1 MKKLAAI
8 GAVIVAI
15 AAGLV
20 SAQVALAKPTGMSP
34 AEYRALLL
42 RSDGLNHRFGVTD
55 VRSLTLERSPSER
68 FSAGNPIRQNLES
81 PAPAGMT
88 RDEYRALLL
97 RSQGLNQKYGVTNLG
112 PITLERGTQERF
124 GIGNPLRDGPVANP
138 TLSDSSSNIAW
149 DNIGIGMG
157 AALGLLALVATAV
170 IGVRHH
176 NQGHLGTS

>member
-1 MKKLAAI
+1 MKKLATI
-8 GAVIVAI
+8 GIAIVAI
-15 AAGLV
+15 AAALV
-20 SAQVALAKPTGMSP
+20 SAQVALAKPVGMSP

-42 RSDGLNHRFGVTD
+42 RSEGLNHRFGVTD

-68 FSAGNPIRQNLES
+68 FSASNPIRQNVES

-97 RSQGLNQKYGVTNLG
+97 RSEGLNKKYGVTNLG
-112 PITLERGTQERF
+112 QITLERANLDRF
-124 GIGNPLRDGPVANP
+124 GIDNPLRERPVA
-138 TLSDSSSNIAW
+138 TTTSSDSSTIAW
-149 DNIGIGMG
+149 DNIGMGMG

-176 NQGHLGTS
+176 QQGHLRTS